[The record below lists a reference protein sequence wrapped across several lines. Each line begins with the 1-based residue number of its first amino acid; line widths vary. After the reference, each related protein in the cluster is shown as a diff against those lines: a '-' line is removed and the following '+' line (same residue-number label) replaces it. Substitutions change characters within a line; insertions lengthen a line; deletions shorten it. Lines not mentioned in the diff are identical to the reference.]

1 MHTRPPHHPGNRI
14 WLLSGTGEGPPLAT
28 ALLARGWRLR
38 VWVVSEGA
46 ARSYPAAPALEL
58 AVGPIGGT
66 KAVAEALA
74 RAEAAGEGPAWVVD
88 ATHPFARRISADLAE
103 ACRLRAQPLLRLQRP
118 LLPLGG
124 ATLLENLSA
133 LITVPLT
140 GRSLL
145 LAIGARHLAS
155 AVAHSPGSRH
165 HARILPSSGALAEA
179 MAAGLAADRV
189 ACLRPSPG
197 GLIERALCRRWGIE
211 AVLCRRSGGVTEH
224 LWHTLAAEFGL
235 PLLLLERPPEPPG
248 LECHGLESLL
258 DRLGTPEWG

>member
-14 WLLSGTGEGPPLAT
+14 WLFCGTGEGPPLAT

-38 VWVVSEGA
+38 VWLVSEGA
-46 ARSYPAAPALEL
+46 ARSYPATPALEL
-58 AVGPIGGT
+58 AVGPIGGSN
-66 KAVAEALA
+66 AVAAALA
-74 RAEAAGEGPAWVVD
+74 QAEAAGDRPAWVVD
-88 ATHPFARRISADLAE
+88 ATHPFARRISADLVE
-103 ACRLRAQPLLRLQRP
+103 ACRLRGQPLLRLQRP
-118 LLPLGG
+118 VLPLGG
-124 ATLLENLSA
+124 ATLLEDLSA
-133 LITVPLT
+133 LTSVPLAD
-140 GRSLL
+140 RSLL

-165 HARILPSSGALAEA
+165 HARILPSAGALAQA

-189 ACLRPSPG
+189 ACLRPSSG

-235 PLLLLERPPEPPG
+235 PLLLLERPPEPLG
-248 LECHGLESLL
+248 LECHGIESLL
-258 DRLGTPEWG
+258 DRLGRPEWG